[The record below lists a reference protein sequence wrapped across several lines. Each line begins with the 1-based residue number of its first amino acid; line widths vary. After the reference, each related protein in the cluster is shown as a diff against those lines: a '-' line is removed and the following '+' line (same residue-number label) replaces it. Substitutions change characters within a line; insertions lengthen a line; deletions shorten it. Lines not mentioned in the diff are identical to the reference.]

1 MDVVFANLH
10 VLHTGAGTAAASWQ
24 SHKRGLGG
32 GHPPGGKRFPLTG
45 HGADPPAA
53 EAGPAR
59 PVVPGALHGRG
70 PLAAGLSLLRRPKA
84 SPSAAWSLGG
94 LGGVEIPKGTPR
106 LLGKTW
112 PHSLLSHGF
121 LRGVPGEVPQ
131 RFMLA
136 LSHLR
141 WQPHGDVLRPRERG
155 DPLPALRPGGARRL
169 RGFHLRGR
177 LSVRCNVHGSVP
189 GGLGQL

>member
-10 VLHTGAGTAAASWQ
+10 VLHTGAGTATASWQ

-32 GHPPGGKRFPLTG
+32 SHPPRGKRFPLTG

-59 PVVPGALHGRG
+59 PVVPGALHRRG
-70 PLAAGLSLLRRPKA
+70 PLAAGLLLLRHPKA
-84 SPSAAWSLGG
+84 GPSAAWCLGE
-94 LGGVEIPKGTPR
+94 LEKPEVPKGTPR
-106 LLGKTW
+106 LPGKTR

-121 LRGVPGEVPQ
+121 LREIPGEVPQ

-141 WQPHGDVLRPRERG
+141 WQPHGDVLRSRAG
-155 DPLPALRPGGARRL
+155 GNPLPALRPGGT
-169 RGFHLRGR
+169 
-177 LSVRCNVHGSVP
+177 
-189 GGLGQL
+189 